1 MELLICMMLQNKNLE
16 IKILQLQFQEQ
27 KSELCLSLCSEKQN
41 ELHSLMG
48 SLEEKY
54 KTLVAAALESQRQ
67 EYFMVF
73 LFVML
78 HSNFIYFSLLPT
90 FNKSMRIVRFEI
102 KRVFFFSSSFLNLRN
117 LYNFSSL
124 SFSSYIIDNYHS

>member
-1 MELLICMMLQNKNLE
+1 MGLLICIMLQNTNLE

-54 KTLVAAALESQRQ
+54 KTLLAAALESQRQ
-67 EYFMVF
+67 EYFTVV
-73 LFVML
+73 LFMIL
-78 HSNFIYFSLLPT
+78 HANFIYFLLLPT

-102 KRVFFFSSSFLNLRN
+102 KNILLNSLRH
-117 LYNFSSL
+117 YSDIS
-124 SFSSYIIDNYHS
+124 ICRIG

>member
-1 MELLICMMLQNKNLE
+1 MGLLICIMLQNTNLE

-54 KTLVAAALESQRQ
+54 KTLLAAALESQRQ
-67 EYFMVF
+67 EYFTVV
-73 LFVML
+73 LFVL
-78 HSNFIYFSLLPT
+78 HANFIYFSLLPT

-102 KRVFFFSSSFLNLRN
+102 KNILLNFLEHYSDISIGRVG
-117 LYNFSSL
+117 
-124 SFSSYIIDNYHS
+124 